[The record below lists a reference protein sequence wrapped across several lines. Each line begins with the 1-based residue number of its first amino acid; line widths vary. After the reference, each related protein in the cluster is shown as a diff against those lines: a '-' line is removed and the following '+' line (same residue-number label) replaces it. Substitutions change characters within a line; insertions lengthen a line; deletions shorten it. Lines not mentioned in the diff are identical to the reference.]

1 MKPLQ
6 PPMTNRVK
14 EFRTRHRRSIS
25 QDELGTLVGVSR
37 QTIVAIESG
46 RHNPSVYL
54 ALKLAEVLDT
64 SVEDLFQL
72 GDRDPGMM
80 DTPLN
85 PVMG

>member
-1 MKPLQ
+1 
-6 PPMTNRVK
+6 MTNRVK
-14 EFRTRHRRSIS
+14 AYRTRGARSIS

-46 RHNPSVYL
+46 PHNPPVYL
-54 ALKLAEVLDT
+54 ALKIAEVLGA
-64 SVEDLFQL
+64 SVDELFHLEEQ
-72 GDRDPGMM
+72 GPGTR